1 MILVRFVCQARF
13 GKASDVVAGFKQSA
27 EVSRTLIGPNVRSR
41 ILTDL
46 SGPFDTVV
54 QELEVESL
62 AEWERLRVT
71 LFSNP
76 EFQEAEA
83 AAPDVIE
90 SGRTEFYTIEA
101 TWPDAAVGR

>member
-1 MILVRFVCQARF
+1 MILVRLVCQARF
-13 GKASDVVAGFKQSA
+13 GRASDLVAGFKQSG
-27 EVSRTLIGPNVRSR
+27 EVARTLVGENVRGR

-62 AEWERLRVT
+62 AEWERLRTV

-76 EFQEAEA
+76 QFQEAEA
-83 AAPDVIE
+83 GMPDLIE
-90 SGRTEFYTIEA
+90 SGRTEYYTIEA
-101 TWPDAAVGR
+101 TWESASS